1 MKKITVFAVLIAL
14 GFSLNAQQEM
24 DIEHLMD
31 RTYRIQQNVW
41 GVKFNDNGGFSYCD
55 KKGKEHFFDKKG
67 KLLSTKDIEKK
78 EPKQSIAFTKDNN
91 MFVINEG
98 KQKQLTFD
106 GDSLNIIIGQSVHRN
121 EFGINEGIYL
131 APNHKY
137 VAYYR
142 MDQSMVK
149 DYPLVNTQEREAK
162 CTPIKYPMAGMTSHE
177 VEVWVYNYDTDKQV
191 RLQTRRDTSLEER
204 QMYLTNISFSPDGQ
218 TVYIQKLNR
227 KQNHLWMEAYNSN
240 TGERKRVLFEQTSS
254 KYVEPEH
261 HITFLPNDN
270 SKFIYFSEEDGWQH
284 LYIYDTTGK
293 KIKQLTKGNWM
304 VEDIAG
310 FNKKGNICYFYAT
323 KDSPL
328 ERNLYGV
335 NLKNG
340 QIERY
345 TPEHGTHYVTFNEEG
360 TLFIDQFTSTDVAW
374 ATIVYD
380 DKHRVVKQLERC
392 DDPFD
397 KLSNKPNIE
406 IDSLLLSDGTLV
418 YTRMIKPK
426 DFDANKKYP
435 VLVYVYGGP
444 HAQLITDSWTAGA
457 GNFLPFL
464 STKGYIIWTMDSR
477 GSANRGYEF
486 ESAIWHRCGTQEV
499 QDQMEGIDY
508 LKSLPYVD
516 STRIGIDGWSYGGF
530 MTLSMTLRNPGVFK
544 VSTAGGPVIDWKW
557 YEVMY
562 GERYMGTPE
571 DNPQGYKTSS
581 VLSYIDNIPSDAHIL
596 VLQGY
601 QDNTVVPQHSLEFIR
616 QCVEKKKPV
625 DYFMYTSHE
634 HNVMG
639 KDRVELY
646 KKLYRYYEDFL
657 KK

>member
-14 GFSLNAQQEM
+14 GFSLHAQQEM

-31 RTYRIQQNVW
+31 GTYRIQRDVW
-41 GVKFNDNGGFSYCD
+41 GVKFNANGGFSYSD

-67 KLLSTKDIEKK
+67 NLLNTKDIEKK

-91 MFVINEG
+91 MFVIHDG

-131 APNHKY
+131 APNNKY

-240 TGERKRVLFEQTSS
+240 TGERKRVLFEQTSN

-284 LYIYDTTGK
+284 MYIYDTLGK

-335 NLKNG
+335 NLKDG
-340 QIERY
+340 KIERY
-345 TPEHGTHYVTFNEEG
+345 TPKHGTHYVTFNEEG

-406 IDSLLLSDGTLV
+406 IDSLFLSDGTLV

-486 ESAIWHRCGTQEV
+486 ESAIWHRCGTQEI
-499 QDQMEGIDY
+499 QDQMEGINY

-581 VLSYIDNIPSDAHIL
+581 VLSYIDNIPSDARIL